1 MRLVAT
7 RFALAA
13 AALAIPANAQT
24 PRPIPPD
31 PDYVRDYE
39 AGIRA
44 LNLSD
49 GDLESFLVAVPG
61 TTRRPAPV
69 RSEMELLADIP
80 SLRTR
85 VSKKQQMYD
94 LYLQLERDHDLRMPR
109 RGGCK
114 ECTGIIFPDPDEPEN
129 PMLDSWQVLSV
140 DQELLAYRAPMLS
153 RRKVRPDRRTP
164 PRRWRRPLRIAATGN
179 ANFDAQVAIVVR
191 EMRQA
196 MPELPLDEHSFP
208 NAVEQANMLMDPTD
222 ILCPDDA
229 PCRPAAHRPFW
240 TQIERHQDVSAADK
254 ELLSPLIAFNQVQRG
269 RWRPTRP
276 LVPITAYIGETVA
289 AAWLRTGPDGEIG
302 TATCNYVAGIA
313 PISRHIPRKPD
324 EIRRGIR
331 ACIGAAM
338 GVPSTPPRWSI
349 GSIVTH
355 YDRCIVDGSCS
366 DYSQDAWLRRLYAR
380 AD

>member
-1 MRLVAT
+1 MRFVAT
-7 RFALAA
+7 LFALATS
-13 AALAIPANAQT
+13 ALAIPANAQT
-24 PRPIPPD
+24 PRPTPPD

-44 LNLSD
+44 LHLSD
-49 GDLESFLVAVPG
+49 ADLEWYLSVVPG

-80 SLRTR
+80 SLRTL
-85 VSKKQQMYD
+85 VSKKQRMYD
-94 LYLQLERDHDLRMPR
+94 LYRQLERDYDLRTPR
-109 RGGCK
+109 SRPLI
-114 ECTGIIFPDPDEPEN
+114 EDPDEPRN
-129 PMLDSWQVLSV
+129 PMLDSWQLLRIGQVF
-140 DQELLAYRAPMLS
+140 LAYRAPMLS
-153 RRKVRPDRRTP
+153 RRKVRPDRQTP
-164 PRRWRRPLRIAATGN
+164 PRRWRRPLRIAATGD
-179 ANFDAQVAIVVR
+179 AKFDAQVAIVVR

-208 NAVEQANMLMDPTD
+208 NTVEQANMLMDPTD

-229 PCRPAAHRPFW
+229 PCRPADHGPIW
-240 TQIERHQDVSAADK
+240 THIERHQEVSAADL
-254 ELLSPLIAFNQVQRG
+254 ERLLPLIAFNQVHRG

-276 LVPITAYIGETVA
+276 LVPITAYIGQTVA

-313 PISRHIPRKPD
+313 SISRHIPRKPED
-324 EIRRGIR
+324 IRRGIR

-349 GSIVTH
+349 DSIVTH
-355 YDRCIVDGSCS
+355 YDRCIEDGSCTA
-366 DYSQDAWLRRLYAR
+366 YSQDALLRRLYAR
-380 AD
+380 TD